1 MSTSTQVKLI
11 KLKFRCNK
19 FGKTAMLNAETKIF
33 LEKSHLTK
41 LMKSMTNL
49 SKRIPNV
56 TFNFILR
63 QETWKYNIVT
73 NIRDLHMRRC
83 LQL

>member
-11 KLKFRCNK
+11 KLKFGCNK
-19 FGKTAMLNAETKIF
+19 FGKTAMPDSETKIF

-63 QETWKYNIVT
+63 IINK
-73 NIRDLHMRRC
+73 HMFIPQVSYAFLRK
-83 LQL
+83 

>member
-19 FGKTAMLNAETKIF
+19 FGKTAMLNAETKT
-33 LEKSHLTK
+33 KTKTHLTK